1 MLKLLACAL
10 PWFSIGDIE
19 GLASPIRVR
28 SGSHLEDKIILP
40 VHPQRKIGL
49 QIGHLACEGE
59 RQVNE
64 GSQTLGDLG
73 IYDCVS
79 TTRNPLL
86 LIYGSLVPGVKI
98 EV

>member
-1 MLKLLACAL
+1 MLGLLACAL

-28 SGSHLEDKIILP
+28 SGSHLEDKTILP
-40 VHPQRKIGL
+40 VHTQREVDL
-49 QIGHLACEGE
+49 QLGHLVSEGE
-59 RQVNE
+59 HQVNE
-64 GSQTLGDLG
+64 GSQTLGNLG

-86 LIYGSLVPGVKI
+86 LIIMTLWFLG
-98 EV
+98 